1 MLICPERRQV
11 LRRIGAAAAATALPG
26 LSFGQPSG
34 VPLRILVGFPPGG
47 ATDTVARILVERLR
61 EALGGQTLIIDNKA
75 GAGGQ
80 IAAQALKAAA
90 PDGNT
95 LMLSID
101 HTQVILPLTM
111 TTAGYDAVRDF
122 TPVAGVAQYFNALAV
137 NGSIGVRS
145 VPELAAWLKAH
156 PTQQNYGIPAP
167 GSVPQFAGFILGQS
181 IGVPINAIP
190 YKGGAPLI
198 ADLLGAQVP
207 MGFASLTELI
217 EHHRAGKLRVL
228 ATTGTARSKTAP
240 EIPTFQELG
249 LKGLDKN
256 PWVGFFGPRGLP
268 PAVVERFNTAVRK
281 ALGDAEV
288 REKLAKLGNEAT
300 PSSAAELGQ
309 WVVDAHAHWSGVI
322 RDSGFTPS

>member
-1 MLICPERRQV
+1 MLASANRRHA
-11 LRRIGAAAAATALPG
+11 LRHLGAAAAATALPG
-26 LSFGQPSG
+26 LALGQSSSAPIR
-34 VPLRILVGFPPGG
+34 VMVGFPPGG
-47 ATDTVARILVERLR
+47 ATDTVARLLVDKMR
-61 EALGGQTLIIDNKA
+61 EALGQTVIIDNKA

-90 PDGNT
+90 PDGQT

-101 HTQVILPLTM
+101 HTQVIIPLTM
-111 TTAGYDAVRDF
+111 NNAGYDAVRDF

-137 NGSIGVRS
+137 NSSIGVRT
-145 VPELAAWLKAH
+145 VADLAAWLKAN
-156 PTQQNYGIPAP
+156 PKQQNYGIPAP
-167 GSVPQFAGFILGQS
+167 GSVPQFAGFILGKS
-181 IGVPINAIP
+181 MGVPLNAIP

-228 ATTGTARSKTAP
+228 ATTGVVRSKTAP

-256 PWVGFFGPRGLP
+256 PWIGMFGPPGMA
-268 PAVVERFNTAVRK
+268 PAVVNRINAAVRV
-281 ALGDAEV
+281 ALAEADI
-288 REKLAKLGNEAT
+288 REKLAKLGNEAYAST
-300 PSSAAELGQ
+300 PAELGQ
-309 WVVDAHAHWSGVI
+309 WVQEAHAHWSVVI
-322 RDSGFTPS
+322 RDSGFKPT

>member
-1 MLICPERRQV
+1 MVPSPTRRHALIR
-11 LRRIGAAAAATALPG
+11 LGAAATAAALPG
-26 LSFGQPSG
+26 LSLAQSG
-34 VPLRILVGFPPGG
+34 GTPVRILVGFPPGG
-47 ATDTVARILVERLR
+47 ATDTVARILADRLR

-101 HTQVILPLTM
+101 HTQVIIPLTM

-137 NGSIGVRS
+137 NSSIGVRS
-145 VPELAAWLKAH
+145 VPELAAWLKAN

-167 GSVPQFAGFILGQS
+167 GSVPQFAGFILGKS
-181 IGVPINAIP
+181 IGVPLNAIP

-228 ATTGTARSKTAP
+228 ATSGTVRSKTAP

-256 PWVGFFGPRGLP
+256 PWVGMFGPPGLP
-268 PAVVERFNTAVRK
+268 AATVNRFNAAVRS
-281 ALGDAEV
+281 ALADAEV
-288 REKLAKLGNEAT
+288 REKLAKLGNEAQAT
-300 PSSAAELGQ
+300 TAAELGQ
-309 WVVDAHAHWSGVI
+309 WVSEAHTHWSAVI
-322 RDSGFTPS
+322 RESGFKPA

>member
-1 MLICPERRQV
+1 MVTSLARRSA
-11 LRRIGAAAAATALPG
+11 LRRLGVLAATAAVPG
-26 LSFGQPSG
+26 LSFAQSSG
-34 VPLRILVGFPPGG
+34 VPLRIVVGFPPGG

-61 EALGGQTLIIDNKA
+61 EALGGQTIIVDNKA

-80 IAAQALKAAA
+80 IAAQALKMAA
-90 PDGNT
+90 PDGHT

-101 HTQVILPLTM
+101 HTQVIVPLTM
-111 TTAGYDAVRDF
+111 NTAGYDAVQDF

-137 NGSIGVRS
+137 NSSIGVRS
-145 VPELAAWLKAH
+145 VPELAAWLKAN

-167 GSVPQFAGFILGQS
+167 GSVPQFAGFILGKS
-181 IGVPINAIP
+181 MGLPLNAIP

-207 MGFASLTELI
+207 MGFASLTELV
-217 EHHRAGKLRVL
+217 EHHRSGKLRVL
-228 ATTGTARSKTAP
+228 ATTGTQRSKTAP

-249 LKGLDKN
+249 FKGLDKN
-256 PWVGFFGPRGLP
+256 PWLGFFGPRGLP
-268 PAVVERFNTAVRK
+268 PAIVERFNTAARK

-300 PSSAAELGQ
+300 PSTASELGQ

-322 RDSGFTPS
+322 RESGFTPG